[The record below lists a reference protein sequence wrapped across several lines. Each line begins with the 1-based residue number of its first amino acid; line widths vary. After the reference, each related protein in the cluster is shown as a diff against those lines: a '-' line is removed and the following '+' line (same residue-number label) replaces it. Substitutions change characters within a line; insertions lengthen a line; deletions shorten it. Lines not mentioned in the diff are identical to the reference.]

1 MCQQWQFLVKST
13 AKTTNFSTKFEL
25 KVFKEPNYR
34 LTFIKTLTVNLRFLQ
49 IFCGFCLFLSI
60 KRIYLSKK
68 QYLCNRIYIIYNMG
82 SKHLNRIKVVLAE
95 KEKTNK
101 WLAEQLGKDQA
112 TISKWVTNT
121 TQPNL
126 EMLLQI
132 AKVLEINVNELVRP
146 LE

>member
-1 MCQQWQFLVKST
+1 MD
-13 AKTTNFSTKFEL
+13 
-25 KVFKEPNYR
+25 
-34 LTFIKTLTVNLRFLQ
+34 
-49 IFCGFCLFLSI
+49 
-60 KRIYLSKK
+60 
-68 QYLCNRIYIIYNMG
+68 

-95 KEKTNK
+95 KDKSNK

-132 AKVLEINVNELVRP
+132 AKVLEVHVNDSVRP
-146 LE
+146 LG